1 MNHRFPSPTDRDV
14 LIEDLEL
21 HPRSDVVIIGGG
33 INGLGLLRELALQAL
48 SATLV
53 ERDDFVSGASA
64 GSSHMIHGGI
74 RYLENGEFRLVRESV
89 RERNALLQ
97 LAPHCVT
104 AQPTT
109 IPIYST
115 FSGLLAAPLTFLT
128 GKRGTRRERGAFV
141 IKLGLWLYDA
151 YSGAGRITPRHR
163 FTGRSKAIAEL
174 PELNPRVKYAA
185 TYFDACMKSP
195 ERLALDVLADARL
208 AGGRAANYVAAIGLD
223 EAGVLVE
230 DRESG
235 RRFHLEADIVV
246 NATGPW
252 TDLTNAALGDA
263 GRLMGGT
270 KGSHIV
276 LDHPVLLAATAGR
289 ELFFE
294 HEDGRIV
301 LILPLRDRV
310 LVGTTDLEHDMADPI
325 VCTDGEVDYFLE
337 LIATVLPGI
346 AVDRSDIVFRFAGVR
361 PLPAHGDSSAGRVSR
376 DYAVVARRD
385 SGRPGRTTL
394 SLVGGKW
401 TTFRALAADLG
412 RRVIEELGRTS
423 TIDTASRPIG
433 GGRGFP
439 RTESAREEWIARHA
453 DCVPSSRV
461 EQLLDRYGTTAADF
475 VDEIG
480 REPDAPLTHAPTYSH
495 REIRRLVTMEA
506 VCHLDDLLLRRTS
519 LAFEG
524 RVTPGLVD
532 EVARVVGDVRGWDA
546 DTRALETARVLGIL
560 RDRHSVSFLQAAE
573 PPVPGGAR

>member
-1 MNHRFPSPTDRDV
+1 V
-14 LIEDLEL
+14 LIEDLEQ

-33 INGLGLLRELALQAL
+33 INGLGLLRELSLQGV

-89 RERNALLQ
+89 QERNALLQ

-128 GKRGTRRERGAFV
+128 GKSGRRHERGAIV

-151 YSGAGRITPRHR
+151 YSGAGRVTPRHR
-163 FTGRSKAIAEL
+163 FTGRTRALAEL

-185 TYFDACMKSP
+185 TYFDACMTSP
-195 ERLALDVLADARL
+195 ERLALDVLADAQQ
-208 AGGRAANYVAAIGLD
+208 AGGRAANYVAAVGLD
-223 EAGVLVE
+223 EEGVLVE

-235 RRFHLEADIVV
+235 RRFHLDADIVV

-276 LDHPVLLAATAGR
+276 IEHAELLAATGGR

-301 LILPLRDRV
+301 LILPIGDRV

-325 VCTDGEVDYFLE
+325 ICTDDEVGYFLE
-337 LIATVLPGI
+337 LIATVLPGTT
-346 AVDRSDIVFRFAGVR
+346 VDRSDIVFRFAGVR
-361 PLPAHGDSSAGRVSR
+361 PLPAHGDSAAGRVSR
-376 DYAVVARRD
+376 DYTVVARHD
-385 SGRPGRTTL
+385 SGRASRTTL

-412 RRVIEELGRTS
+412 RRVIDELGRTP

-433 GGRGFP
+433 GGRDFP
-439 RTESAREEWIARHA
+439 RTASARREWIARHA
-453 DCVPSSRV
+453 DGVPSSRV
-461 EQLLDRYGTTAADF
+461 AQLLDRYGTAAAGF
-475 VDEIG
+475 VDEICH
-480 REPDAPLTHAPTYSH
+480 EPDVPLTHAPSYS
-495 REIRRLVTMEA
+495 RLEIRRLVATEA
-506 VCHLDDLLLRRTS
+506 VRHLDDLLLRRTS

-524 RVTPGLVD
+524 RVTSGLVD
-532 EVARVVGDVRGWDA
+532 ELAQVVGEVRGWDA
-546 DTRALETARVLGIL
+546 DIRAFETTRVVGIL
-560 RDRHSVSFLQAAE
+560 RDRHGVSFAEAAE
-573 PPVPGGAR
+573 PRMLRGAR